1 MVKVTFTLDD
11 ETVEAI
17 RTIAARRNKPRSLV
31 VREAVAA
38 YSRQEAKLDHD
49 ERTRRLGVLDDLM
62 SQPQTRPSR
71 EVDEELREIRRARRI
86 GWRRP
91 AE

>member
-1 MVKVTFTLDD
+1 MA
-11 ETVEAI
+11 AI
-17 RTIAARRNKPRSLV
+17 RTIAERRRKPRSLV

-38 YSRQEAKLDHD
+38 YARHEDKLDEA
-49 ERTRRLGVLDDLM
+49 ERARRLRVLDDLM
-62 SQPQTRPSR
+62 RRPRTRPQI
-71 EVDEELREIRRARRI
+71 EVERELREIRRARRS

>member
-1 MVKVTFTLDD
+1 MTKVTFTLDD
-11 ETVEAI
+11 ETVAAI
-17 RTIAARRNKPRSLV
+17 RTIAERRRKPRSLV

-38 YSRQEAKLDHD
+38 YARREDKLDEA
-49 ERTRRLGVLDDLM
+49 ERARRLRVLDDLM
-62 SQPQTRPSR
+62 RRPRTRPQV
-71 EVDEELREIRRARRI
+71 EVDRELREIRRARRS